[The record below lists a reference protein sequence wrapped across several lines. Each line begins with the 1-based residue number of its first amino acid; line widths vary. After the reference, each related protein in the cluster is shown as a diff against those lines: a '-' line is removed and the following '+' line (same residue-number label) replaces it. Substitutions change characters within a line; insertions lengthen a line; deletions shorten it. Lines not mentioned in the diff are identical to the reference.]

1 MNFSKKLISFFV
13 KLKWLKVK
21 FKKEKYQEFF

>member
-21 FKKEKYQEFF
+21 FKNEKYQEFF